1 MFKLFFITFF
11 IAELVITLWLITN
24 IYAFDKKVR
33 KWNELVLES
42 KGKIKIAFV
51 DIRSVLQEFTDG
63 LAKLRDFI
71 EQKKEEYMFRFL
83 KTSLVY
89 GSIFMLRGKY
99 KKTVLAYQLVKEIY
113 EGLQED

>member
-33 KWNELVLES
+33 KWNEAVLAS
-42 KGKIKIAFV
+42 RGKIQIAFV
-51 DIRSVLQEFTDG
+51 DIRSILQEFKDG
-63 LAKLRDFI
+63 LAKLREFI
-71 EQKKEEYMFRFL
+71 EQKKEEYIFRFL
-83 KTSLVY
+83 KTTLMY

-99 KKTVLAYQLVKEIY
+99 KKAVLAYQMGKEIY
-113 EGLQED
+113 EGFMEG